1 MKTVQGLRTVLY
13 RSVAYLH
20 EKSGVLLG
28 FNGSEFGKPTTEIL
42 LRHVAKP
49 VVIDIGC
56 NVGDFVS
63 EILLVNKEA
72 VLLCFDINPE
82 YGAILHN
89 AHPGANIQFFN
100 LGLTDRSG
108 FSTIVSKKN
117 LDRKAH
123 LNYDAQSNF
132 QGDVEKVRISTLDEA
147 LSRLHVPRIDIL
159 KIDTEG
165 FDFKVLLGS
174 HETLQ
179 KTQIVIFEIMY
190 RLLLNGNMPQEIL
203 EFLKAKGFH
212 RFYRLTKHFGLRP
225 IGAISPWQVSTQ
237 NIIASKV
244 KLM

>member
-1 MKTVQGLRTVLY
+1 MKTVKGLRAVLY
-13 RSVAYLH
+13 RCVAYLH

-28 FNGSEFGKPTTEIL
+28 FNGSEFGKPTTKIL
-42 LRHVAKP
+42 LREVAKP
-49 VVIDIGC
+49 VVVDIGC

-63 EILLVNKEA
+63 EILLVSKEA
-72 VLLCFDINPE
+72 DLLCFDISPE
-82 YGAILHN
+82 YEAILHS
-89 AHPGANIQFFN
+89 AHPSANIQFFN
-100 LGLTDRSG
+100 LGLSDRSG

-123 LNYDAQSNF
+123 LNYDAQSIF
-132 QGDVEKVRISTLDEA
+132 QGDGEKVRISTLDEA
-147 LSRLHVPRIDIL
+147 LSSLHLSRIDIL

-203 EFLKAKGFH
+203 EFLNAKGFH
-212 RFYRLTKHFGLRP
+212 RFYRLTKHFGLQP
-225 IGAISPWQVSTQ
+225 IGSISPWQVSTQ